1 MTTVTL
7 DMVLAQA
14 RRLTPT
20 DQARLITALLPTANP
35 EQVQWSDL
43 SSAVRDADEDDAEE
57 QRETWAYLQRVLDE
71 DRLSARPLFA
81 HRTDEP

>member
-20 DQARLITALLPTANP
+20 DQARLITALLPTANSD
-35 EQVQWSDL
+35 QVHWSDV
-43 SSAVRDADEDDAEE
+43 SVAVGDEDEGDADE
-57 QRETWAYLQRVLDE
+57 QRETWTYLQRVLDE
-71 DRLSARPLFA
+71 DRLSTRPLFS